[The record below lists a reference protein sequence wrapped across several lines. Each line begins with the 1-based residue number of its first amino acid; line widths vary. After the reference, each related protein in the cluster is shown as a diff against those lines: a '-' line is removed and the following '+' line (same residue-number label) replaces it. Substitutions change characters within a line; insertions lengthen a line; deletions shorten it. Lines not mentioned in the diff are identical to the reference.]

1 MSTQNVLFRGQRFK
15 GGLRPGLFRSF
26 PEYSVEQMLALECS
40 LLNRLKID
48 GATKLTREYK
58 NSWYLLSE
66 AQHFGLKTRLLDW
79 TTNPLV
85 ALWFSCQGAKGSSL
99 TYVYAF
105 NYKNEQVADLSGN
118 PFDVKGIQVFQPKH
132 YHSRVEA
139 QSGWFTI
146 HEPQKADD
154 NSFVA
159 IESQSDL
166 EITQVE
172 ISGLKRESILSE
184 LNRCSINEQFIYPDL
199 AGLCSHL
206 NYVLVDKVKAENE
219 RIVDAKRESER
230 LKYASEY
237 YNQFK

>member
-1 MSTQNVLFRGQRFK
+1 MV
-15 GGLRPGLFRSF
+15 GLL
-26 PEYSVEQMLALECS
+26 YM
-40 LLNRLKID
+40 NLK
-48 GATKLTREYK
+48 K
-58 NSWYLLSE
+58 
-66 AQHFGLKTRLLDW
+66 
-79 TTNPLV
+79 PM
-85 ALWFSCQGAKGSSL
+85 
-99 TYVYAF
+99 
-105 NYKNEQVADLSGN
+105 
-118 PFDVKGIQVFQPKH
+118 
-132 YHSRVEA
+132 
-139 QSGWFTI
+139 
-146 HEPQKADD
+146 DD